1 MFNERINYNVRICE
15 EDSDIPVEKLQV
27 DGKGKATFKVKSYFN
42 FINARV
48 PYDLMLGYYI
58 VSLENKQQ
66 GSCMKIANAEI
77 SAMGTERVNLSVDG
91 EFIAKDIMFIKP
103 GKYALE
109 LYVCERP
116 DIDYGVSE
124 EEFDYRKKAFMVSSF
139 FFEV

>member
-1 MFNERINYNVRICE
+1 MFNERINYNVIICE
-15 EDSDIPVEKLQV
+15 ENSDIPVEKLQV

-58 VSLENKQQ
+58 VALENKQQ
-66 GSCMKIANAEI
+66 GSCVKIANAEI
-77 SAMGTERVNLSVDG
+77 SAMGKERMNLNIDG
-91 EFIAKDIMFIKP
+91 EFIVKDIMFIEP

-116 DIDYGVSE
+116 DIGYGVSE